1 MDLFLRWSRFGNL
14 VHKNLREKVS
24 RQGCS
29 FDYEVLS
36 QTPLHSS
43 ATNRGKETLHQRF
56 NIGFVSFH
64 CIGVFLLAPAFEPS
78 LTTHTKKSIS
88 RQCPHRRLPHTSLTV
103 YDSPQC
109 ERPPNTSLCTLQCL
123 NRLNLGTRV
132 YLNPTS
138 FLKIL
143 LGLKRGTQNFAK
155 KSLKEVSPLTLLTH
169 YSQLRSLSVNEMFW

>member
-1 MDLFLRWSRFGNL
+1 M
-14 VHKNLREKVS
+14 
-24 RQGCS
+24 
-29 FDYEVLS
+29 LS

-78 LTTHTKKSIS
+78 LTKHTKKSIS
-88 RQCPHRRLPHTSLTV
+88 GQCPYRSLPHTSLTV
-103 YDSPQC
+103 YKSPQY

-123 NRLNLGTRV
+123 TKLNLGTESV
-132 YLNPTS
+132 LKPDQF

-155 KSLKEVSPLTLLTH
+155 ESLKEVSPLTLLTH
-169 YSQLRSLSVNEMFW
+169 YSQLRSLSVNEMFCYFFCLIFCLFHFIILSK